1 MQASAKRG
9 TYEHAVVQ
17 IVSATLCISHHVLSC
32 DQVWSLHDGDGSCHG
47 EHEQVTNTQGE
58 GSLHSLVHRRI
69 RDIEHGNMHL
79 IEYGVIAS

>member
-1 MQASAKRG
+1 MQASTKRG

-32 DQVWSLHDGDGSCHG
+32 DQVWSLRDGDGSCHV
-47 EHEQVTNTQGE
+47 EQVTNTQE

-69 RDIEHGNMHL
+69 GDIEHGNMHL